1 MASSGKLRTRWAAI
15 GAACAVTLG
24 GGTFG
29 IVQASVSSGDRA
41 VYVPITPVR
50 VLDTRA
56 GTPITNTTLK
66 VVVEGT
72 INLPSGSTEVVVPV
86 DASAVALNFTVTEGQ
101 KNGQYGF
108 VTAFP
113 CTSDTDT
120 PPNASSLNF
129 ESKVDIANAMNV
141 TTSANGSICLY
152 VYGTADLIV
161 DIAGYYIDHN
171 HDDRYYTE
179 TEVDT
184 ALTSKAD
191 ASELASK
198 ANTSDLTSGLA
209 SKASVSD
216 LTSGLADK
224 ADITS
229 LMAPITPSVPVTLDS
244 TGQVGLFSS
253 ITVGLNGN
261 PIISY
266 HDSTNGDLKIAACNN
281 PTCNTSTNTT
291 IDSTGN
297 VGYYN
302 SITIGTNGNP
312 IISYFDQ
319 TNSNLKIAACNNPTC
334 TTSTNTTIDSAGDV
348 GAYTSIAIGTNGN
361 PIISYYDETNN
372 DLKIAAC
379 KNPTCTGATELDRSD
394 RYTVDSDGFVGYFT
408 SIAIGINGNPIISYL
423 DGTNRDL
430 KIAACKNPTCTG
442 ETEGDRSDR
451 YTIDSNGDVGYFT
464 SIAIGTNGNPII
476 SHFDQTNL
484 NLKVAACNNPT
495 CTTST
500 NTTVDS
506 TGDVGLFSSITVG
519 LNGNPI
525 ISYYDETNSDLKI
538 AVCNNPTCTTST
550 NTTID
555 SNGDVGYYTS
565 IAIGINGNPIIS
577 YGAVINNDLKV
588 FSPWWL
594 TGGR

>member
-1 MASSGKLRTRWAAI
+1 MKFIRTRWAAI

-72 INLPSGSTEVVVPV
+72 INLPSGSTQVIVPV
-86 DASAVALNFTVTEGQ
+86 DASAVALNITVTEGQ

-184 ALTSKAD
+184 ALTNKAD
-191 ASELASK
+191 VA
-198 ANTSDLTSGLA
+198 
-209 SKASVSD
+209 
-216 LTSGLADK
+216 
-224 ADITS
+224 S
-229 LMAPITPSVPVTLDS
+229 LMAPITPSLPVS
-244 TGQVGLFSS
+244 
-253 ITVGLNGN
+253 
-261 PIISY
+261 
-266 HDSTNGDLKIAACNN
+266 
-281 PTCNTSTNTT
+281 
-291 IDSTGN
+291 IDSVGN
-297 VGYYN
+297 VGYFT

-312 IISYFDQ
+312 IISYLDA
-319 TNSNLKIAACNNPTC
+319 TNGALKIAACNNPTC
-334 TTSTNTTIDSAGDV
+334 AGPGGAPASTNTTIDSGGDV
-348 GAYTSIAIGTNGN
+348 GGFTSIAIGTNGN
-361 PIISYYDETNN
+361 PIISYYDYAN
-372 DLKIAAC
+372 
-379 KNPTCTGATELDRSD
+379 
-394 RYTVDSDGFVGYFT
+394 
-408 SIAIGINGNPIISYL
+408 
-423 DGTNRDL
+423 
-430 KIAACKNPTCTG
+430 
-442 ETEGDRSDR
+442 
-451 YTIDSNGDVGYFT
+451 
-464 SIAIGTNGNPII
+464 
-476 SHFDQTNL
+476 Q
-484 NLKVAACNNPT
+484 
-495 CTTST
+495 
-500 NTTVDS
+500 
-506 TGDVGLFSSITVG
+506 
-519 LNGNPI
+519 
-525 ISYYDETNSDLKI
+525 
-538 AVCNNPTCTTST
+538 
-550 NTTID
+550 
-555 SNGDVGYYTS
+555 
-565 IAIGINGNPIIS
+565 
-577 YGAVINNDLKV
+577 DLKV
-588 FSPWWL
+588 FSPWWI

>member
-1 MASSGKLRTRWAAI
+1 MASMAKLRTRWAAI

-24 GGTFG
+24 GSTLG

-72 INLPSGSTEVVVPV
+72 INLPSGSTQVVVPV
-86 DASAVALNFTVTEGQ
+86 DASAVALNITVTEGQ

-184 ALTSKAD
+184 ALTNKAD
-191 ASELASK
+191 VASLLSPI
-198 ANTSDLTSGLA
+198 
-209 SKASVSD
+209 VP
-216 LTSGLADK
+216 
-224 ADITS
+224 S
-229 LMAPITPSVPVTLDS
+229 LPA
-244 TGQVGLFSS
+244 
-253 ITVGLNGN
+253 
-261 PIISY
+261 
-266 HDSTNGDLKIAACNN
+266 
-281 PTCNTSTNTT
+281 T
-291 IDSTGN
+291 IDSTGV
-297 VGYYN
+297 VGLFT
-302 SITIGTNGNP
+302 SIAIGIDGNPVISYWEGTNT
-312 IISYFDQ
+312 S
-319 TNSNLKIAACNNPTC
+319 LKVAACNNPTC
-334 TTSTNTTIDSAGDV
+334 TTSTNTTIDSAGVV
-348 GAYTSIAIGTNGN
+348 GTDSSITIGTNGNPIISYWDDTNGDLKVAACLNPTCTTSTNTTIDSAGLVGQYTSIAIGINGNPIISYFDNTNGALKIATCNNPTCTTSTTTTTIDSAGNVGLSTSITIGTNGNPIISYYDITNGVLKVAACKNPTCTGATELERSTNTTIDSGGAVGGYTSIAIGTNGN
-361 PIISYYDETNN
+361 PIISYYDQDNS
-372 DLKIAAC
+372 A
-379 KNPTCTGATELDRSD
+379 
-394 RYTVDSDGFVGYFT
+394 
-408 SIAIGINGNPIISYL
+408 
-423 DGTNRDL
+423 
-430 KIAACKNPTCTG
+430 
-442 ETEGDRSDR
+442 
-451 YTIDSNGDVGYFT
+451 
-464 SIAIGTNGNPII
+464 
-476 SHFDQTNL
+476 
-484 NLKVAACNNPT
+484 LKVTA
-495 CTTST
+495 
-500 NTTVDS
+500 
-506 TGDVGLFSSITVG
+506 
-519 LNGNPI
+519 
-525 ISYYDETNSDLKI
+525 
-538 AVCNNPTCTTST
+538 CNNPTCTTST

-555 SNGDVGYYTS
+555 SAGVVGQYTS

-577 YGAVINNDLKV
+577 YYDITNQDLKV

>member
-24 GGTFG
+24 GSTIG

-66 VVVEGT
+66 VVVEGS

-129 ESKVDIANAMNV
+129 ESNVDIANAMNV

-191 ASELASK
+191 
-198 ANTSDLTSGLA
+198 
-209 SKASVSD
+209 
-216 LTSGLADK
+216 
-224 ADITS
+224 ITS
-229 LMAPITPSVPVTLDS
+229 LMAPIVPSLPVTIDS
-244 TGQVGLFSS
+244 TGSVGAHTSTA
-253 ITVGLNGN
+253 IGTNGN

-266 HDSTNGDLKIAACNN
+266 YDGTNNDLKVAACKNPTCAGATEVDRSTNVTIDSTGSVGLSTSITIGINGNPIISYTDATNGDLKVAACLN
-281 PTCNTSTNTT
+281 PTCTTSTNTT

-297 VGYYN
+297 TGYYT
-302 SITIGTNGNP
+302 SITIGINGNP
-312 IISYFDQ
+312 IISYYNN
-319 TNSNLKIAACNNPTC
+319 TNRDLKIAACNNPTC
-334 TTSTNTTIDSAGDV
+334 TTSTNTTIDSTGDV
-348 GAYTSIAIGTNGN
+348 GLDTSIAIGINGNPIISYYDDTNSDLKVAACNNPTCTGSPASINNTIDSNGFVGYYTSIAIGTNGN
-361 PIISYYDETNN
+361 PIISYWDGSNNDLKVAACKNPTCAGATEVDRSTNVTIDSN
-372 DLKIAAC
+372 RSVGSGDSITIGTNGNPIISYSDATNGDLKIAAC
-379 KNPTCTGATELDRSD
+379 KNPTCTG
-394 RYTVDSDGFVGYFT
+394 
-408 SIAIGINGNPIISYL
+408 I
-423 DGTNRDL
+423 
-430 KIAACKNPTCTG
+430 
-442 ETEGDRSDR
+442 TEGDRSINT
-451 YTIDSNGDVGYFT
+451 TIDGSADYLGQYT
-464 SIAIGTNGNPII
+464 SITIGTNGNP
-476 SHFDQTNL
+476 T
-484 NLKVAACNNPT
+484 
-495 CTTST
+495 
-500 NTTVDS
+500 
-506 TGDVGLFSSITVG
+506 
-519 LNGNPI
+519 
-525 ISYYDETNSDLKI
+525 ISYYDTTN
-538 AVCNNPTCTTST
+538 
-550 NTTID
+550 
-555 SNGDVGYYTS
+555 G
-565 IAIGINGNPIIS
+565 
-577 YGAVINNDLKV
+577 DLKV
-588 FSPWWL
+588 FSPWWI

>member
-1 MASSGKLRTRWAAI
+1 MASLAKLRTRWAAI

-72 INLPSGSTEVVVPV
+72 INLPSGSTQVVVPV
-86 DASAVALNFTVTEGQ
+86 DASAVALNITVTEGQ

-113 CTSDTDT
+113 CTSDSDT

-129 ESKVDIANAMNV
+129 ESNVDIANAMNV

-161 DIAGYYIDHN
+161 DIAGYYTDHN

-191 ASELASK
+191 
-198 ANTSDLTSGLA
+198 
-209 SKASVSD
+209 V
-216 LTSGLADK
+216 
-224 ADITS
+224 TS
-229 LMAPITPSVPVTLDS
+229 LLTPIVPSLPATLDS
-244 TGQVGLFSS
+244 NGQVGGETS
-253 ITVGLNGN
+253 IAIGTNGN

-266 HDSTNGDLKIAACNN
+266 HDYTNGDLKIAACNN
-281 PTCNTSTNTT
+281 PTCTTSTNST
-291 IDSTGN
+291 IDSGGD
-297 VGYYN
+297 VGTDT

-312 IISYFDQ
+312 IISYHDY
-319 TNSNLKIAACNNPTC
+319 TNGDLKIAACNNPTC
-334 TTSTNTTIDSAGDV
+334 TTSTNTTIDSNSTGIVGQFTSIAIGTNGHPVISYFDVTNFDLKVAACNNPTCTTSTNSTIDSNDDVGLFTSIAIGIDGNPIISYYDDDNQDLKVAVCKNPTCTESDNYTLDNAGDV
-348 GAYTSIAIGTNGN
+348 GLFTSIAIGTNGN
-361 PIISYYDETNN
+361 PIISYLDATNQ
-372 DLKIAAC
+372 D
-379 KNPTCTGATELDRSD
+379 
-394 RYTVDSDGFVGYFT
+394 
-408 SIAIGINGNPIISYL
+408 
-423 DGTNRDL
+423 
-430 KIAACKNPTCTG
+430 
-442 ETEGDRSDR
+442 
-451 YTIDSNGDVGYFT
+451 
-464 SIAIGTNGNPII
+464 
-476 SHFDQTNL
+476 
-484 NLKVAACNNPT
+484 LKVAACNNPT

-500 NTTVDS
+500 NTTIDS
-506 TGDVGLFSSITVG
+506 DGFVGSYTSIAIGT
-519 LNGNPI
+519 NGNPI
-525 ISYYDETNSDLKI
+525 ISYIDATSDDLKV
-538 AVCNNPTCTTST
+538 AACNNPTCTTSHPT
-550 NTTID
+550 NSTID
-555 SNGDVGYYTS
+555 SNGNVGLSTS
-565 IAIGINGNPIIS
+565 MTIGANGHPVIS
-577 YGAVINNDLKV
+577 YFDVTNFDLKV

>member
-1 MASSGKLRTRWAAI
+1 MAKLRTRWAAI

-24 GGTFG
+24 GSTLG

-72 INLPSGSTEVVVPV
+72 INLPSGSTQVVVPV
-86 DASAVALNFTVTEGQ
+86 DASAVALNITVTEGQ

-184 ALTSKAD
+184 ALTNKAD
-191 ASELASK
+191 VASLLSPI
-198 ANTSDLTSGLA
+198 
-209 SKASVSD
+209 VP
-216 LTSGLADK
+216 
-224 ADITS
+224 S
-229 LMAPITPSVPVTLDS
+229 LPA
-244 TGQVGLFSS
+244 
-253 ITVGLNGN
+253 
-261 PIISY
+261 
-266 HDSTNGDLKIAACNN
+266 
-281 PTCNTSTNTT
+281 T
-291 IDSTGN
+291 IDSTGV
-297 VGYYN
+297 VGLFT
-302 SITIGTNGNP
+302 SIAIGIDGNPVISYWEGTNT
-312 IISYFDQ
+312 S
-319 TNSNLKIAACNNPTC
+319 LKVAACNNPTC
-334 TTSTNTTIDSAGDV
+334 TTSTNTTIDSAGVV
-348 GAYTSIAIGTNGN
+348 GTDSSITIGTNGNPIISYWDDTNGDLKVAACLNPTCTTSTNTTIDSAGLVGQYTSIAIGINGNPIISYFDNTNGALKIATCNNPTCTTSTTTTTIDSAGNVGLSTSITIGTNGNPIISYYDITNGVLKVAACKNPTCTGATENDRSDNYIIDSAGLVGYHTSITIGTNGNPIISYYDITNGDLKIAACNNPTCTGATELERSTNTTIDSGGAVGGYTSIAIGTNGN
-361 PIISYYDETNN
+361 PIISYYDQDNS
-372 DLKIAAC
+372 A
-379 KNPTCTGATELDRSD
+379 
-394 RYTVDSDGFVGYFT
+394 
-408 SIAIGINGNPIISYL
+408 
-423 DGTNRDL
+423 
-430 KIAACKNPTCTG
+430 
-442 ETEGDRSDR
+442 
-451 YTIDSNGDVGYFT
+451 
-464 SIAIGTNGNPII
+464 
-476 SHFDQTNL
+476 
-484 NLKVAACNNPT
+484 LKVTA
-495 CTTST
+495 
-500 NTTVDS
+500 
-506 TGDVGLFSSITVG
+506 
-519 LNGNPI
+519 
-525 ISYYDETNSDLKI
+525 
-538 AVCNNPTCTTST
+538 CNNPTCTTST

-555 SNGDVGYYTS
+555 SAGVVGQYTS

-577 YGAVINNDLKV
+577 YYDITNQDLKV

>member
-1 MASSGKLRTRWAAI
+1 MASLAKLRTRWAAI

-72 INLPSGSTEVVVPV
+72 INLPSGSTQVVVPV
-86 DASAVALNFTVTEGQ
+86 DASAVALNITVTEGQ

-129 ESKVDIANAMNV
+129 ESNVDIANAMNV

-161 DIAGYYIDHN
+161 DIAGYYTDHN

-184 ALTSKAD
+184 ALTNKAD
-191 ASELASK
+191 
-198 ANTSDLTSGLA
+198 
-209 SKASVSD
+209 V
-216 LTSGLADK
+216 
-224 ADITS
+224 TS
-229 LMAPITPSVPVTLDS
+229 LMAPIVPSLPATIDS
-244 TGQVGLFSS
+244 TGDFYGYTS
-253 ITVGLNGN
+253 ITVGTNGN

-266 HDSTNGDLKIAACNN
+266 HDSTND
-281 PTCNTSTNTT
+281 
-291 IDSTGN
+291 D
-297 VGYYN
+297 
-302 SITIGTNGNP
+302 
-312 IISYFDQ
+312 
-319 TNSNLKIAACNNPTC
+319 LKIAACNNPTC
-334 TTSTNTTIDSAGDV
+334 TTSTNTTIDSTGTVGYYNSITIGTNGNPIISYYDEDNSALKVAACNNSTCTTSTNTTIDSNGDV

-361 PIISYYDETNN
+361 PIISYFDQDNSA
-372 DLKIAAC
+372 LKVTAC
-379 KNPTCTGATELDRSD
+379 NNPTCT
-394 RYTVDSDGFVGYFT
+394 T
-408 SIAIGINGNPIISYL
+408 S
-423 DGTNRDL
+423 TN
-430 KIAACKNPTCTG
+430 T
-442 ETEGDRSDR
+442 
-451 YTIDSNGDVGYFT
+451 TIDSNGDVGYFT

-476 SHFDQTNL
+476 SYYDQTNNDL
-484 NLKVAACNNPT
+484 KIAVCNNPTCEALGGAPAATNTTIDSTGIVGLYTSITIGTNGNPIISYWDVTDFDLKVAACNNPT
-495 CTTST
+495 CTGATEGDRST
-500 NTTVDS
+500 NATIDS
-506 TGDVGLFSSITVG
+506 NGSVGTDTSITIG
-519 LNGNPI
+519 TNGNPI
-525 ISYYDETNSDLKI
+525 ISYYDETNNDLKI
-538 AVCNNPTCTTST
+538 AVCNNPTCTGIAEGDRST

-555 SNGDVGYYTS
+555 SNGNVGYYTS
-565 IAIGINGNPIIS
+565 IAIGTNGNPIIS
-577 YGAVINNDLKV
+577 YFDVTNFDLKV